1 MINDTIDN
9 VIFDDDEPI
18 VSSKQESTT
27 EPEPVINEDDIT
39 ADVLRVKGISDPS
52 KIKFEDE
59 GGNIIERSWD
69 SLSREEQIE
78 ILTQSEPSSN
88 FDILDDEKA
97 LLEDIRKSGLSV
109 KDYFQ
114 SLIPSQPKSYRVDDL
129 DDDDVYAL
137 HLISTVGNDI
147 TDEEIEQA
155 INNAKQ
161 NEALYKKTVDGLRA
175 EQIRLEQDNEARQAM
190 ELQAQQEAQ
199 YQQFANSIQD
209 QIGKLN
215 SFAGQDLELSAED
228 SDDLAA
234 FMLDLD
240 ENGMSAFGR
249 ALQDPQLF
257 TKAAFWLLNEDEIVS
272 ELTKQ
277 IQDSY
282 NRGYEA
288 GKKEQNKVVVT
299 PKVAKKEDND
309 IFVDDDEW

>member
-18 VSSKQESTT
+18 VSSQQEPTT
-27 EPEPVINEDDIT
+27 EPVVNEDDIT

-78 ILTQSEPSSN
+78 ILTQSEPSSD

-114 SLIPSQPKSYRVDDL
+114 SLVPSQPKSYRVDDL

-288 GKKEQNKVVVT
+288 GKKEQDKVVVT